1 MDHVT
6 VADLRSN
13 VQAHWLDIR
22 VALLAGTYQ
31 PQPVRR
37 VEIPKPAGGV
47 RNLGIPTV
55 VARLIQQ
62 ALLQVLTPILTG
74 EWDGLMR
81 TGKFGSFRHVLASP
95 QAFEKPSRN
104 SSRFPIGLF
113 IPPPGVLCWR
123 RACCE
128 AVPRR
133 RQQDGAAD
141 RIGTDPLSGT

>member
-74 EWDGLMR
+74 EIWIALMVSI
-81 TGKFGSFRHVLASP
+81 F
-95 QAFEKPSRN
+95 
-104 SSRFPIGLF
+104 
-113 IPPPGVLCWR
+113 
-123 RACCE
+123 
-128 AVPRR
+128 
-133 RQQDGAAD
+133 GAAPHQARLVMITEQWWRD
-141 RIGTDPLSGT
+141 WSQEEINIRCIWCPSNW